1 MHKLFCM
8 HNHIDSV
15 EERNALMN
23 VVYPQLKSFCYQFG
37 YHFHMV
43 DLYWD
48 KKCTL
53 REYSISFDSHYLKK
67 AINEIK
73 LCQEFSSGPTFI
85 VSVHMIYGIL

>member
-1 MHKLFCM
+1 MVTM
-8 HNHIDSV
+8 VYNHIDSV

-43 DLYWD
+43 DLYWG
-48 KKCTL
+48 KECTL
-53 REYSISFDSHYLKK
+53 KEYSIAFDVHHLKR

-73 LCQEFSSGPTFI
+73 LCQEFSSGPSFI
-85 VSVHMIYGIL
+85 VSHTYIMIIL